1 MPGQEAR
8 LLFFHSAGERFSLE
22 VDCVREIVPQQEVT
36 PVPFVPAT
44 VSGIINHRGAIYTL
58 ISFARLAGLGEDRA
72 GTVVLLR
79 LPDMAVALA
88 VEGIEG
94 IERIAG
100 GLAPAPATA
109 EGSLPPTAPF
119 LRRARDAAG
128 RPVLAVD
135 AEQLAGTI
143 CRIPEQARA
152 GEGRQGPGHGGTPA
166 ATR

>member
-1 MPGQEAR
+1 MPGQESR
-8 LLFFHSAGERFSLE
+8 LLFFRSAGERFSLDL
-22 VDCVREIVPQQEVT
+22 DCVREIVPQQEVT

-88 VEGIEG
+88 VEAVEG

-100 GLAPAPATA
+100 GLAPATA
-109 EGSLPPTAPF
+109 EGLRPPTAPF
-119 LRRARDAAG
+119 LRRARDEAG